1 MELMRSIKATLLFL
15 FAAALLRAAG
25 PGLPLTPESAAG
37 EWKPLLTALA
47 TKGAIQGSFTE
58 RRYFP
63 FRHDPTILTGTLRVS
78 PDRGLSLQ
86 YVQPE
91 ASTLIADSS
100 GILLR
105 DAAGHDSPMPSDSHQ
120 AGAISSLLPIMRFDL
135 AALFPKFDIMAQRTG
150 PDWRFEFTSKDPQA
164 ASALGV
170 ITVVGT
176 GEDVRHLEFKRS
188 EHQRI
193 EIEVEGTRSGV
204 VFTASEL
211 RQFFR

>member
-1 MELMRSIKATLLFL
+1 VRTFIGFV
-15 FAAALLRAAG
+15 ALALGTAVLHAAG
-25 PGLPLTPESAAG
+25 PGLPLTPESAGG

-47 TKGAIQGSFTE
+47 AKGAIQASFTE

-63 FRHDPTILTGTLRVS
+63 FRHDPTILTGTLRIS

-86 YVQPE
+86 YVHPE
-91 ASTLIADSS
+91 ASTLIADAS

-105 DAAGHDSPMPSDSHQ
+105 NDSGHDSPMPADSHQ

-135 AALFPKFDIMAQRTG
+135 AALFPRFDILAQRTG

-164 ASALGV
+164 GSALGV

-176 GEDVRHLEFKRS
+176 GENVRHLEFRRS

-193 EIEVEGTRSGV
+193 EIEVEGTEAGV
-204 VFTASEL
+204 AFTPAEL
-211 RQFFR
+211 RQYFR

>member
-1 MELMRSIKATLLFL
+1 MKTIRAVLPFL
-15 FAAALLRAAG
+15 FAAALLHGAG
-25 PGLPLTPESAAG
+25 PGQPLTPESAAG
-37 EWKPLLTALA
+37 EWRPLLTALA
-47 TKGAIQGSFTE
+47 TKGAVQGSFTE

-63 FRHDPTILTGTLRVS
+63 FRHDPTILTGTLRIS
-78 PDRGLSLQ
+78 PERGLSLQ

-91 ASTLIADSS
+91 ASTLIADAS

-105 DAAGHDSPMPSDSHQ
+105 DAAGHDSPMPADSHQ
-120 AGAISSLLPIMRFDL
+120 AGAIASLLPIMRFDL
-135 AALFPKFDIMAQRTG
+135 AALFPRFDIMAQRSG

-193 EIEVEGTRSGV
+193 EIEVEGPRSGLT
-204 VFTASEL
+204 FTEPEL
-211 RQFFR
+211 RRFFR

>member
-1 MELMRSIKATLLFL
+1 MRALAAVLGL
-15 FAAALLRAAG
+15 AFASVALRAAG

-37 EWKPLLTALA
+37 EWKPLLSALSA
-47 TKGAIQGSFTE
+47 KGSIQASFTE

-78 PDRGLSLQ
+78 PEWGLSLQ

-91 ASTLIADSS
+91 ASILIADGS

-105 DAAGHDSPMPSDSHQ
+105 DASGHDSPMPADSHQ

-135 AALFPKFDIMAQRTG
+135 AALFPRFNILAQRTG

-176 GEDVRHLEFKRS
+176 GENVRHLEFRRS

-204 VFTASEL
+204 SFTQDDL
-211 RQFFR
+211 RQYFR